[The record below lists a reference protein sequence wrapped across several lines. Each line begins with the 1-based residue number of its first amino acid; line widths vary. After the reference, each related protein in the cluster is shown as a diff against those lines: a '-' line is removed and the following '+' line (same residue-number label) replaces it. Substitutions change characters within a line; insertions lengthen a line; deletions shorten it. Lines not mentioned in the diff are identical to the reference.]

1 MNRLNRSASLS
12 QMVPGLWQFG
22 RFFWPVIRPQWPLLL
37 VSGGTLLADVALRV
51 LEPWPIKVIFDYVLV
66 PARSQNPPNLE
77 RFVAWDPVL
86 LLTVAVVAMVA
97 LTGLRAV
104 TTYWNTV
111 SLAIASS
118 RVMVQ
123 VRNQLYCHLQRLSL
137 GYHSQARSGDLIVRV
152 SGDASRLQ
160 EVLITAA
167 LPLVSSLLTLV
178 GMVGVMVWLDWRL
191 ALLSTV
197 TLPLF
202 WVAATRF
209 SQRIRKA
216 SLQQRQREGAV
227 AATAAESLAA
237 IKLVQALSLED
248 AFANAF
254 AEQNRRSLGGVVET
268 KRLAAH
274 LERTVDVVIALG
286 TALVLWF
293 GARLVIRDALSP
305 GDVLVFLSYLKNA
318 FKPVQNFAKYTGR
331 LAKAA
336 ASGER
341 ILNVMETQPEVCDR
355 PQSRPAPILA
365 GSVRFDE
372 LWFAYE
378 PGYPVLKGLNLSV
391 PPGQQV
397 AIVGP
402 SGSGKST
409 LMSLLLRLYD
419 PTEGRILID
428 GYDLRDLT
436 LDSLRPQ
443 ISVVLQESLLF
454 AATIRENIA
463 YGVARAS
470 DADIESAARLANA
483 HDFITALPQGYDT
496 PVGERGSTLSGG
508 QRQRIAIARA
518 ALRQTPLLILDEPT
532 TGLDRASENAVVTAL
547 RRLAHGRTTFLITH
561 DLALATQADQILYLE
576 QGQVVEQGRHSDL
589 LAQEGLYATLF
600 RMQLALRDEPST
612 VPR

>member
-1 MNRLNRSASLS
+1 MDRSSSLT
-12 QMVPGLWQFG
+12 QAVPGLWEFG
-22 RFFWPVIRPQWPLLL
+22 HFFWPLIRPQWPLLT
-37 VSGGTLLADVALRV
+37 VSGLALLADVGLRV
-51 LEPWPIKVIFDYVLV
+51 LEPWPMKVIFDYVLV
-66 PARSQNPPNLE
+66 PARSDDPTPLA
-77 RFVAWDPVL
+77 AWDPAVL
-86 LLTVAVVAMVA
+86 LVIAVVAIVV
-97 LTGLRAV
+97 LTGLRALA
-104 TTYWNTV
+104 TYWNTV

-118 RVMVQ
+118 RVMTQ
-123 VRNQLYCHLQRLSL
+123 VRNQLYRHLQRLSL

-152 SGDASRLQ
+152 SGDASRMQ

-178 GMVGVMVWLDWRL
+178 GMVVVMVWLDWRL

-197 TLPLF
+197 TFPLF
-202 WVAATRF
+202 WLAATRF
-209 SQRIRKA
+209 SKRIRSA
-216 SLQQRQREGAV
+216 SLQQRKQEGAV

-237 IKLVQALSLED
+237 IKLVQALSLEN
-248 AFANAF
+248 AFAAVF
-254 AEQNRRSLGGVVET
+254 AEQNRRSLNDVVET

-274 LERTVDVVIALG
+274 LERTVDVVIAVG

-293 GARLVIRDALSP
+293 GARLVIQDALSP

-341 ILNVMETQPEVCDR
+341 ILNVMETEPEVRDR
-355 PQSRPAPILA
+355 PNARPAPIFGGAL
-365 GSVRFDE
+365 RLED

-378 PGYPVLKGLNLSV
+378 PGQPVLKGLNLSV
-391 PPGQQV
+391 QPGQQV
-397 AIVGP
+397 AVVGP

-419 PTEGRILID
+419 PTAGRILID
-428 GYDLRDLT
+428 GHDLRDYT

-463 YGVARAS
+463 YGVAGVS
-470 DADIESAARLANA
+470 QGEIEAAARLANA
-483 HDFITALPQGYDT
+483 HDFIAALPQGYDT
-496 PVGERGSTLSGG
+496 PVGERGATLSGG

-518 ALRQTPLLILDEPT
+518 ALRPSPMLILDEPT
-532 TGLDRASENAVVTAL
+532 TGLDSANEQAVVAAL
-547 RRLAHGRTTFLITH
+547 RRLAQGRTTFLITH
-561 DLALATQADQILYLE
+561 DLALATQADQVIYLE
-576 QGQVVEQGRHSDL
+576 QGRMVEQGSHSEL
-589 LAQEGLYATLF
+589 LAQNGPYATLF
-600 RMQLALRDEPST
+600 RMQSALRDETSMAS
-612 VPR
+612 R

>member
-1 MNRLNRSASLS
+1 MDRASSLS
-12 QMVPGLWQFG
+12 QAVPGLWQFG
-22 RFFWPVIRPQWPLLL
+22 QYFWPLIRPQWPLLT
-37 VSGGTLLADVALRV
+37 VSGLALLADVGLRV
-51 LEPWPIKVIFDYVLV
+51 LEPWPMKVIFDYVLV
-66 PARSQNPPNLE
+66 PAHSDSAAPLAE
-77 RFVAWDPVL
+77 WDPAL
-86 LLTVAVVAMVA
+86 LLVVAVVASVA

-104 TTYWNTV
+104 ATYWNTV

-118 RVMVQ
+118 RVMTQ
-123 VRNQLYCHLQRLSL
+123 VRNRLYRHLQRLSL

-152 SGDASRLQ
+152 SGDASRMQ

-178 GMVGVMVWLDWRL
+178 GMVVVMVWLDWRL

-197 TLPLF
+197 TFPLF
-202 WVAATRF
+202 WLAATRF
-209 SQRIRKA
+209 SKRIRNA
-216 SLQQRQREGAV
+216 SLQQRQQEGAV

-237 IKLVQALSLED
+237 IKLVQALSLEN
-248 AFANAF
+248 AFADVF
-254 AEQNRRSLGGVVET
+254 AEQNQRSLNDVVKT

-293 GARLVIRDALSP
+293 GARLVIQDALSP
-305 GDVLVFLSYLKNA
+305 GDVLVFLSYLKHA

-341 ILNVMETQPEVCDR
+341 ILNVMETEPEVRDR
-355 PQSRPAPILA
+355 PTARPAPILGGA
-365 GSVRFDE
+365 LRLED

-378 PGYPVLKGLNLSV
+378 PGQPVLKGLNLSIQ
-391 PPGQQV
+391 PGQQV
-397 AIVGP
+397 AVVGP

-419 PTEGRILID
+419 PTAGRVLID
-428 GYDLRDLT
+428 GHDLRDYT

-454 AATIRENIA
+454 AATIRENLA
-463 YGVARAS
+463 YGVAGVS
-470 DADIESAARLANA
+470 QSEIEAAARLANA
-483 HDFITALPQGYDT
+483 HDFIAALPQGYDT
-496 PVGERGSTLSGG
+496 PVGERGATLSGG

-518 ALRQTPLLILDEPT
+518 ALRPSPILILDEPT
-532 TGLDRASENAVVTAL
+532 TGLDSANEQAVVAAL
-547 RRLAHGRTTFLITH
+547 KRLAQGRTTFLITH
-561 DLALATQADQILYLE
+561 DLSLATQADQVIYLE
-576 QGQVVEQGRHSDL
+576 QGRMVEQGSHREL
-589 LAQEGLYATLF
+589 LAQNGPYATLF
-600 RMQLALRDEPST
+600 RMQSALRDETS
-612 VPR
+612 VALG

>member
-1 MNRLNRSASLS
+1 MDRTASLT
-12 QMVPGLWQFG
+12 QAVPGLWQFG
-22 RFFWPVIRPQWPLLL
+22 HYFWPIIRPQWPLLA
-37 VSGGTLLADVALRV
+37 VSALALLADVGLRV
-51 LEPWPIKVIFDYVLV
+51 LEPWPMKVIFDYVLV
-66 PARSQNPPNLE
+66 PTRGENPVRLAPL
-77 RFVAWDPVL
+77 AGWDPAVL
-86 LLTVAVVAMVA
+86 LAGAVVAMVA

-104 TTYWNTV
+104 ATYWNTV

-118 RVMVQ
+118 RVMTQ
-123 VRNQLYCHLQRLSL
+123 IRNQLYRHLQRLSL

-152 SGDASRLQ
+152 SGDASRMQ

-178 GMVGVMVWLDWRL
+178 GMVAVMIWLDWRL

-197 TLPLF
+197 TFPLF
-202 WVAATRF
+202 WLAATRF
-209 SQRIRKA
+209 SQRIRRA

-248 AFANAF
+248 AFADTF
-254 AEQNRRSLGGVVET
+254 AEQNQRSLGEVVET

-286 TALVLWF
+286 TALVLWA
-293 GARLVIRDALSP
+293 GAQLVIRDALSP

-341 ILNVMETQPEVCDR
+341 ILNVMQTEPEVRDR
-355 PQSRPAPILA
+355 PTARPAPIFA
-365 GSVRFDE
+365 GAVRLED

-378 PGYPVLKGLNLSV
+378 PGHPVLKGLNLSV

-397 AIVGP
+397 AVVGP

-419 PTEGRILID
+419 PTAGRVLID
-428 GYDLRDLT
+428 GHDLRDVT

-443 ISVVLQESLLF
+443 LSVVLQESLLF

-463 YGVARAS
+463 YGVAGVS
-470 DADIESAARLANA
+470 QDEIEAAAHLANA

-496 PVGERGSTLSGG
+496 VVGERGATLSGG

-518 ALRQTPLLILDEPT
+518 AIRQTPILILDEPT
-532 TGLDRASENAVVTAL
+532 TGLDNANEQAVVAAL
-547 RRLAHGRTTFLITH
+547 RRLAQGRTTFLITH
-561 DLALATQADQILYLE
+561 DLSLATQADQVIYLE
-576 QGQVVEQGRHSDL
+576 QGRAIEQGTHSEL
-589 LAQEGLYATLF
+589 LARNGPYATLF
-600 RMQLALRDEPST
+600 AMQSALRDESPMVS
-612 VPR
+612 R

>member
-1 MNRLNRSASLS
+1 MNRSASLT
-12 QMVPGLWQFG
+12 QAVPGLWQFG
-22 RFFWPVIRPQWPLLL
+22 RYFWPVIRPQWPLLT
-37 VSGGTLLADVALRV
+37 VSGLALLADVALRV
-51 LEPWPIKVIFDYVLV
+51 LEPWPMKVIFDYVLV
-66 PARSQNPPNLE
+66 PARGDAPARSAPLS
-77 RFVAWDPVL
+77 AWDPAL
-86 LLTVAVVAMVA
+86 LLTGAVVAMVV

-104 TTYWNTV
+104 ATYWNTV

-118 RVMVQ
+118 RIMTQ
-123 VRNQLYCHLQRLSL
+123 VRNQLYRHLQRLSL
-137 GYHSQARSGDLIVRV
+137 GYHTQARSGDLIVRV

-178 GMVGVMVWLDWRL
+178 GMVVVMVWLDWRL
-191 ALLSTV
+191 ALLSTA
-197 TLPLF
+197 TFPLF
-202 WVAATRF
+202 GLAAARF
-209 SQRIRKA
+209 SKRIRTA
-216 SLQQRQREGAV
+216 SLQQRKQEGAV

-237 IKLVQALSLED
+237 IKLVQALSLETAFAD
-248 AFANAF
+248 AFAQ
-254 AEQNRRSLGGVVET
+254 QNQRSLSDVVET

-286 TALVLWF
+286 TALVLWA
-293 GARLVIRDALSP
+293 GARLVIRDALTP

-341 ILNVMETQPEVCDR
+341 ILNVMETQPEVRDR
-355 PQSRPAPILA
+355 PGARPAPIFA
-365 GSVRFDE
+365 GAVRLE
-372 LWFAYE
+372 NLWFAYE
-378 PGYPVLKGLNLSV
+378 PGHPVLKGLNLSV
-391 PPGQQV
+391 QPGQQV

-419 PTEGRILID
+419 PIAGSVCID
-428 GYDLRDLT
+428 GQNIRNFT

-463 YGVARAS
+463 YGVAGVS
-470 DADIESAARLANA
+470 NADIEAAARLAQA
-483 HDFITALPQGYDT
+483 HDFIAALPQGYDT
-496 PVGERGSTLSGG
+496 PVGERGATLSGG

-518 ALRQTPLLILDEPT
+518 AIRQTPILILDEPT
-532 TGLDRASENAVVTAL
+532 TGLDRASEQAVVDAL
-547 RRLAHGRTTFLITH
+547 RQLALGRTTFLITH
-561 DLALATQADQILYLE
+561 DLSLVPPVDHILYLE
-576 QGQVVEQGRHSDL
+576 QGQVVEQGTHSEL
-589 LAQEGLYATLF
+589 LAQNGPYATLF
-600 RMQLALRDEPST
+600 RMQSALREETS
-612 VPR
+612 VGAM